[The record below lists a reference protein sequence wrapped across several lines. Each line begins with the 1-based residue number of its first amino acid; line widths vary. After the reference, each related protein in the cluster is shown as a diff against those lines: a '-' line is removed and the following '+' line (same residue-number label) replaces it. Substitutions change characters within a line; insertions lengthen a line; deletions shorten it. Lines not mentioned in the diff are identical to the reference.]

1 MNYLWGVI
9 LSFNALKQI
18 FDMSLVA
25 AAAIGAGVSALGSV
39 LGGVF
44 GSSAARKRREALER
58 MKKENQDWYDR
69 RYNEDGTQR
78 ADALNLIRRTEDMM
92 KKRSKAAAG
101 RAAMMGGGD
110 EVAAREKEA
119 GNEAVA
125 NAVGQIAA
133 NNERRKDS
141 IEQQYLSRKQ
151 ALDAGIIEADA
162 QRQEQIGNAVG
173 GVIAAGGQLAASAL
187 GGGEDKKA

>member
-1 MNYLWGVI
+1 
-9 LSFNALKQI
+9 
-18 FDMSLVA
+18 MSLIA

-58 MKKENQDWYDR
+58 MQRENQNWYDR

-110 EVAAREKEA
+110 EVAAREREA

-125 NAVGQIAA
+125 NVVGQIAA
-133 NNERRKDS
+133 NNERRKDN

-151 ALDAGIIEADA
+151 ALDAGIMEADA
-162 QRQEQIGNAVG
+162 QRQEQIANAVG
-173 GVIAAGGQLAASAL
+173 GVISAGGQFASSMA
-187 GGGEDKKA
+187 GGSGEEKKP